1 VNLGNDR
8 LGVGNSER
16 RLHSMSDVVAS
27 NVLNQAAEVF
37 RQYNGVVASSLNKN
51 EFIDDVH
58 LFRSRDFDVNITQ
71 HGGDGVTFEIR
82 GGHVFFAHSGHAE
95 FWALGGISTFVPSEL
110 TNGVYVWVEV
120 VRPSYP
126 YFGAPY
132 LYYASIVVG
141 SADEHAVAEIRA
153 EKEDRGVL
161 SRGHMIAQ
169 LLPVAPYVVKFQKGS
184 IVDVEYATPG
194 QLAFT
199 ENESAPSNG
208 LWQRLSP
215 SDPALLVLDVYDFPQ
230 LDRPYNLNWPIHTLH
245 HDSRASVYFNA
256 VFPDPVSGNNRPYF
270 DAGHDIDFSGVDI
283 VSASDRYGMVAWVKK

>member
-1 VNLGNDR
+1 MECVVNLGNDR

-51 EFIDDVH
+51 EFIDVVH

-71 HGGDGVTFEIR
+71 HGGDGCTFEIR
-82 GGHVFFAHSGHAE
+82 GGHVFFGHSGDAQ
-95 FWALGGISTFVPSEL
+95 FVDGISTFVSSEL

-126 YFGAPY
+126 YEGTY
-132 LYYASIVVG
+132 LYSASIVVG
-141 SADEHAVAEIRA
+141 SADEHAVAEICA
-153 EKEDRGVL
+153 EKEDGGWL

-215 SDPALLVLDVYDFPQ
+215 SDQALLVFDVS
-230 LDRPYNLNWPIHTLH
+230 DRPYNVNWPIYVTLEH
-245 HDSRASVYFNA
+245 YQAGVYFNA
-256 VFPDPVSGNNRPYF
+256 VPGYYNIRPYF
-270 DAGHDIDFSGVDI
+270 GDGHDIDFSGVDI

>member
-82 GGHVFFAHSGHAE
+82 GGYVFFAHSGHAH
-95 FWALGGISTFVPSEL
+95 FVAGTSTFVPSEL

-215 SDPALLVLDVYDFPQ
+215 SDQALLVFDAS
-230 LDRPYNLNWPIHTLH
+230 DRPYNVNWPIYGTLYH
-245 HDSRASVYFNA
+245 YEASVYFNA
-256 VFPDPVSGNNRPYF
+256 VLGDPVSGNKRPYF
-270 DAGHDIDFSGVDI
+270 GVRHDIDFSGVDI